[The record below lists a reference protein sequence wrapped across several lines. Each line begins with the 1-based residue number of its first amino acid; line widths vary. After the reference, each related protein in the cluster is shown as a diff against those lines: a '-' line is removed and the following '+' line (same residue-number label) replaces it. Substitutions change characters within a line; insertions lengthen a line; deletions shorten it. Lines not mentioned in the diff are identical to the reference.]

1 MQCMLSYAGTA
12 RLKVQPASWVQCS
25 SEMLWQAANLAAP
38 EKYNFE
44 LVTTGPMTQGARSAA
59 NGHHQKPQG
68 S

>member
-25 SEMLWQAANLAAP
+25 SEKLWQTASLGSARKP
-38 EKYNFE
+38 SSQS
-44 LVTTGPMTQGARSAA
+44 PMGVKDPGATFSGK
-59 NGHHQKPQG
+59 NCYYFFKPG